1 MFKFL
6 LTFFSAGPEDSNRL
20 SEAPQL
26 ARETGVVCPP
36 AAQPRAGRQLE
47 QPEPLAKISKQS

>member
-36 AAQPRAGRQLE
+36 DCSAPSPPTRRRGSVAEGR
-47 QPEPLAKISKQS
+47 